1 MTPLLLKVCII
12 LHAGEDMS
20 ASFRETSDSM
30 EVLAVLD
37 ESEIMQWLRQ
47 APDAVNYEPA
57 ATLETVSVQAPR
69 QLTGVQLQVQQRGC
83 ISQPFFRQADESF
96 QVIWMTGCTACVGQ
110 HQCQCTCCNPWSSL
124 LHRGQQIA
132 VLCISAR
139 AQFQHIPPMLELVL
153 LQPAC

>member
-1 MTPLLLKVCII
+1 MP
-12 LHAGEDMS
+12 LHAGESLS
-20 ASFRETSDSM
+20 ASPRDSVNTI
-30 EVLAVLD
+30 ELPTVPDKLQ
-37 ESEIMQWLRQ
+37 IMQWLLQ
-47 APDAVNYEPA
+47 NPDAINHEPA
-57 ATLETVSVQAPR
+57 ANLETVSVQAPR